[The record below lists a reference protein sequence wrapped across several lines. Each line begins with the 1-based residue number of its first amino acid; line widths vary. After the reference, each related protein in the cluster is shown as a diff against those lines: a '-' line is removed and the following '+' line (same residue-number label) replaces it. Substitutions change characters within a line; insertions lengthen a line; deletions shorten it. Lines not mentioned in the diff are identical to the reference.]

1 MLSPEIAR
9 KIRQIEISTRHL
21 VMDSFAGEYHS
32 VFKGQGVE
40 FDEVRPYYPGDD
52 VRRIDWNVTA
62 RTGSAFVRRYQEERE
77 STVMLVVDASA
88 SGDFGTVGRFKR
100 ELAAELAAAL
110 SFAATS
116 NNDRVGLLIFTDR
129 VELLV
134 PPRKG
139 RKHVLRL
146 IRDMLVFEPRG
157 KGTDISMA
165 LETINLVLKRR
176 GIIFLVS
183 DFLADPEGYR
193 RPLAITN
200 RRHDVVALDLHDPLE
215 REITDVG
222 VLTLEDAE
230 TGEMTVVDT
239 GSTAWREAF
248 ARQVVDHDNKK
259 GQVFASLGV
268 DSIKVATGTDY
279 AAKLTAFFRL
289 RAKRLAR

>member
-1 MLSPEIAR
+1 MLSPEIVR

-32 VFKGQGVE
+32 VFKGQGME

-62 RTGSAFVRRYQEERE
+62 RTGTPFVRRYQEERE
-77 STVMLVVDASA
+77 ATVMLVVDASA

-110 SFAATS
+110 SFAATT

-129 VELLV
+129 VELFV

-146 IRDMLVFEPRG
+146 IRDMLVFEPLG

-183 DFLADPEGYR
+183 DFLADPEVYR

-215 REITDVG
+215 REIADVG

-239 GSTAWREAF
+239 GSAAWRETF
-248 ARQVVDHDNKK
+248 ARQVADHDSKK

-289 RAKRLAR
+289 RAKRLSR

>member
-32 VFKGQGVE
+32 VFKGQGME
-40 FDEVRPYYPGDD
+40 FDEVRPYNPGDD

-183 DFLADPEGYR
+183 DFLADPEVYR
-193 RPLAITN
+193 KPLAITN

-215 REITDVG
+215 REIADVG

-239 GSTAWREAF
+239 GSAAWREAF
-248 ARQVVDHDNKK
+248 ARQVLDHDSKK
-259 GQVFASLGV
+259 GQVLASLGV

-289 RAKRLAR
+289 RAKRLSR

>member
-1 MLSPEIAR
+1 MLSPELAR

-32 VFKGQGVE
+32 VFKGQGME
-40 FDEVRPYYPGDD
+40 FDEVRPYYPGDE

-62 RTGSAFVRRYQEERE
+62 RTGTPFVRRYQEERE

-88 SGDFGTVGRFKR
+88 SGDFGTAGRFKR
-100 ELAAELAAAL
+100 ELAAELAAVI
-110 SFAATS
+110 SFAATT

-146 IRDMLVFEPRG
+146 IRDMLVFQPQG

-183 DFLADPEGYR
+183 DFLADPDSYR
-193 RPLAITN
+193 RPLGITN
-200 RRHDVVALDLHDPLE
+200 QRHDVVAVDLHDPLE
-215 REITDVG
+215 REIADVG
-222 VLTLEDAE
+222 LLTLEDAE
-230 TGEMTVVDT
+230 TGAMTLVDT

-248 ARQVVDHDNKK
+248 ARQVGQHEAAK
-259 GQVFASLGV
+259 GQVFTSLGV

-289 RAKRLAR
+289 RAKRLSH

>member
-32 VFKGQGVE
+32 VFKGQGME

-110 SFAATS
+110 SFAATT

-183 DFLADPEGYR
+183 DFLADPESYR

-215 REITDVG
+215 REIADVG

-230 TGEMTVVDT
+230 TGEMIMVDT
-239 GSTAWREAF
+239 GSTAWRDAF
-248 ARQVVDHDNKK
+248 ARQVIDHDNKK
-259 GQVFASLGV
+259 GQVLASLGV

-289 RAKRLAR
+289 RAKRLSR

>member
-1 MLSPEIAR
+1 MLSPELVR

-32 VFKGQGVE
+32 VFKGQGME

-62 RTGSAFVRRYQEERE
+62 RTGSPFVRRYQEERE

-88 SGDFGTVGRFKR
+88 SGDFGTIGRFKR
-100 ELAAELAAAL
+100 ELAAELAAVL

-116 NNDRVGLLIFTDR
+116 NNDRGGLLIFTAR
-129 VELLV
+129 VELLG

-139 RKHVLRL
+139 RKHMLRL
-146 IRDMLVFEPRG
+146 IRDMLVFQPKG
-157 KGTDISMA
+157 KGTDIKLA

-183 DFLADPEGYR
+183 DFLADPDGYR
-193 RPLAITN
+193 RALAVTN
-200 RRHDVVALDLHDPLE
+200 QRHDVVAIDLHDPLE
-215 REITDVG
+215 REVADVG
-222 VLTLEDAE
+222 LLTLEDAE
-230 TGEMTVVDT
+230 TGAMSVVDT
-239 GSTAWREAF
+239 SSPAWREAF
-248 ARQVVDHDNKK
+248 ARQVGQHEAAKS
-259 GQVFASLGV
+259 QVFASLGV

-289 RAKRLAR
+289 RARRLAR

>member
-1 MLSPEIAR
+1 MLSPELVR

-21 VMDSFAGEYHS
+21 VVDSFAGEYHS
-32 VFKGQGVE
+32 VFKGQGME
-40 FDEVRPYYPGDD
+40 FEEVRPYYPGDD

-62 RTGSAFVRRYQEERE
+62 RTGTAYVRRYQEERE

-88 SGDFGTVGRFKR
+88 SGDFGTTGRFKR
-100 ELAAELAAAL
+100 ELAAELAAVL

-146 IRDMLVFEPRG
+146 IRDMLVFQPKG
-157 KGTDISMA
+157 KGTDIAMA

-183 DFLADPEGYR
+183 DFLADPDGYR
-193 RPLAITN
+193 TPLAITN
-200 RRHDVVALDLHDPLE
+200 QRHDVVAVDLHDPLE
-215 REITDVG
+215 REIPDVG
-222 VLTLEDAE
+222 LLTLEDAE
-230 TGEMTVVDT
+230 TGEMSVVDT
-239 GSTAWREAF
+239 SSPAWREAF
-248 ARQVVDHDNKK
+248 ARQVGQHEAAK

>member
-32 VFKGQGVE
+32 VFKGQGME

-100 ELAAELAAAL
+100 EMAAELAAAL

-183 DFLADPEGYR
+183 DFLADPEVYR

-200 RRHDVVALDLHDPLE
+200 RRHDVVALNLHDPLE
-215 REITDVG
+215 REIADVG

-239 GSTAWREAF
+239 GSAAWREAF

-259 GQVFASLGV
+259 WQVFASLGV

-279 AAKLTAFFRL
+279 AVKLTAFFRL

>member
-1 MLSPEIAR
+1 MLSPELAR

-32 VFKGQGVE
+32 VFKGQGME
-40 FDEVRPYYPGDD
+40 FDEVRPYYPGDE

-62 RTGSAFVRRYQEERE
+62 RTGNPFVRRYQEERE

-88 SGDFGTVGRFKR
+88 SGDFGTTGRFKR
-100 ELAAELAAAL
+100 ELAAELAAVL

-146 IRDMLVFEPRG
+146 IRDMLVFQPKG
-157 KGTDISMA
+157 KGTDISLA

-176 GIIFLVS
+176 GIIFLIS
-183 DFLADPEGYR
+183 DFLADPDGYR
-193 RPLAITN
+193 TPLAITN
-200 RRHDVVALDLHDPLE
+200 QRHDVVAVDLHDPLE
-215 REITDVG
+215 REIADVG
-222 VLTLEDAE
+222 LLTLEDAE
-230 TGEMTVVDT
+230 TGAMSVVDT
-239 GSTAWREAF
+239 SSLAWREAF
-248 ARQVVDHDNKK
+248 ARQVGQHDAAKR
-259 GQVFASLGV
+259 QVFSSLGV

-279 AAKLTAFFRL
+279 AAKLTAFFKL
-289 RAKRLAR
+289 RARRLAR